1 MVVVMY
7 GSEIMIWREK
17 ERSWIRGVQM
27 YILKGLLGIRRMD
40 KFPNSWIKE
49 LCVVSKRLMKVFSD
63 VERMKND
70 RIKRVYVWECTGCCS
85 VGRPRKR
92 WIDTLKD
99 CLCLRKRG

>member
-1 MVVVMY
+1 MY
-7 GSEIMIWREK
+7 GSETMLGKEK
-17 ERSWIRGVQM
+17 ERSRVRAVQM
-27 YILKGLLGIRRMD
+27 NNLKGLLGIRRMD

-49 LCVVSKRLMKVFSD
+49 LCVVTKRLMKVFSD

-92 WIDTLKD
+92 WIDIVKECLK
-99 CLCLRKRG
+99 KRGINVR